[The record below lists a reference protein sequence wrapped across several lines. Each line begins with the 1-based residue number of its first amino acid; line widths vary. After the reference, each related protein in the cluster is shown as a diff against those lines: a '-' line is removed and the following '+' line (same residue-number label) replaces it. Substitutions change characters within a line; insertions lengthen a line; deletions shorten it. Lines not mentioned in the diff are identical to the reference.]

1 MLSQRIEQ
9 FLIDRADQAY
19 QNAPSWASAL
29 EAAVMAMAASL
40 TNGGRLL
47 TAGWSA
53 SLPTAQLW
61 THVLTHGLERDRPAL
76 PAWTLSSDGHEGSL
90 SRQLMAHGNEDDLL
104 VIWSLKGQD
113 LALIKLAEVAQEKG
127 MTVVGVAG
135 GDGSGLIQTLQ
146 DTDVALALG
155 LESAAAVL
163 HAQSLIALAMCSALD
178 LQLMGDEP

>member
-19 QNAPSWASAL
+19 QNAPSWAPAL

-47 TAGWSA
+47 TAGSMSTLA
-53 SLPTAQLW
+53 TAQMW
-61 THVLTHGLERDRPAL
+61 THMLTHGLERDRPAL
-76 PAWTLSSDGHEGSL
+76 PAWTLLADGHEVGL

-104 VIWSLKGQD
+104 VIWSLKGQEP
-113 LALIKLAEVAQEKG
+113 ALVKLAEVAQEKG

-135 GDGSGLIQTLQ
+135 GAGATLVETLQ
-146 DTDVALALG
+146 DTDVALAIG
-155 LESAAAVL
+155 LESSASIL
-163 HAQSLIALAMCSALD
+163 HAQCLIALAMCSALD